1 MVQIVQAEATNRDEK
16 IKRYQSVTL
25 NGQVTDDAKILTHV
39 AYRFSR
45 GRNCL
50 VLFGNSADE
59 GVQKVRSK
67 AVETLKYMAKV
78 GHDVA
83 LLHIDTS
90 IYKIGPENM
99 LETHKKGYSSPSFLI
114 YCDGLQMTYH
124 SIFSEEELDV
134 IEGAM
139 VINEHEL
146 MGWAKKLGKH

>member
-1 MVQIVQAEATNRDEK
+1 MSQARGAEPVEDEK
-16 IKRYQSVTL
+16 IKRYQSLTL
-25 NGQVTDDAKILTHV
+25 NGQVKDDAKILTHV

-50 VLFGNSADE
+50 VLFGDSTDE
-59 GVQKVRSK
+59 RVQKVRSK

-83 LLHIDTS
+83 LMHIDTS
-90 IYKIGPENM
+90 VYEIGPENM
-99 LETHKKGYSSPSFLI
+99 LETDEKAYFAPSFLV

-124 SIFSEEELDV
+124 TNFSMEELEV

-139 VINEHEL
+139 IRYEHEL
-146 MGWAKKLGKH
+146 MGWADRFGKD